1 MINLCFTWALI
12 ESYGGQSK
20 NEQQHFW
27 WILLISVEEEKI
39 THSQFSRWPKHDS
52 LSCSLKQH
60 SLFLSLS
67 LSNNMLFLS
76 FSFFLSL
83 QLSLSKT
90 LYVDTSF
97 AAQSLGLHKTR
108 SFFSSIFPS
117 FWSLFLYL
125 VHSLSPLLSHSF
137 SLTNAFAFCEPFL
150 HYTLYSFLSES
161 LSPSIS

>member
-1 MINLCFTWALI
+1 MSSNI
-12 ESYGGQSK
+12 SGG
-20 NEQQHFW
+20 
-27 WILLISVEEEKI
+27 
-39 THSQFSRWPKHDS
+39 
-52 LSCSLKQH
+52 SCSSAWKRKKLRIPNFH
-60 SLFLSLS
+60 GGLNTILSHALSNNTLSFSLS

-161 LSPSIS
+161 LSHSIS